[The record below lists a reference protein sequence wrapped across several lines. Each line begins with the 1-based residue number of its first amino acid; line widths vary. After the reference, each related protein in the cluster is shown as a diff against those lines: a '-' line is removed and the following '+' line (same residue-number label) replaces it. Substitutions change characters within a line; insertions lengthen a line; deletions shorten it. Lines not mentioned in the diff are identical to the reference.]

1 MIKIFILFF
10 VAVWA
15 VSFLFG
21 SRRRLIRD
29 TNHLLVL
36 IIWVVLLFFG
46 LSYFS
51 KIERLESNVLIYIV
65 ASIVWGVLT
74 YKASQLMVRLWIKTA
89 HCGFFHWGAVSWL
102 WGWVGHGHLNRSGV
116 PCSPARKNSSDWR
129 TS

>member
-15 VSFLFG
+15 TSFLFG
-21 SRRRLIRD
+21 SRRKLIKD

-51 KIERLESNVLIYIV
+51 KIERLESNILIYVGI
-65 ASIVWGVLT
+65 SLVWGVVT
-74 YKASQLMVRLWIKTA
+74 YKASQLMVKLWIK
-89 HCGFFHWGAVSWL
+89 
-102 WGWVGHGHLNRSGV
+102 
-116 PCSPARKNSSDWR
+116 KK
-129 TS
+129 